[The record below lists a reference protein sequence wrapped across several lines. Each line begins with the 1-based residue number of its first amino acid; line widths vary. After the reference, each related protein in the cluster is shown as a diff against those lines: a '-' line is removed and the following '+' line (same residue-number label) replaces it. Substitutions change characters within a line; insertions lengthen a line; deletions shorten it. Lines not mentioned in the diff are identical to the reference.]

1 MSKMER
7 KTFTTL
13 KPVPF
18 ESLDNT
24 TTNTDQTQELI
35 HYFLGTPDTYSTPPN
50 HVTTVQMPFRPF
62 CVI

>member
-1 MSKMER
+1 ME
-7 KTFTTL
+7 KKFTTL

-24 TTNTDQTQELI
+24 TTNSDQIQELI
-35 HYFLGTPDTYSTPPN
+35 HYFLGTPDTYSTPPIMSL
-50 HVTTVQMPFRPF
+50 VQMPFRPF